1 MAEKKIGFI
10 GLGNM
15 GKPMAV
21 NIAKAGFDLT
31 VYDVRPEPMEELRRL
46 GARVARSPAELGE
59 GCDITEIVVVND
71 AQVEEV
77 TLGEGGVL
85 AGAKP
90 GSIVVIH
97 STVHPR
103 TCQKIAEQAKA
114 KGVGVLDAAVSGG
127 EEGSKAGTL
136 TLMVGGETRLLE
148 ECRSVFEVVGKNI
161 FHLGDVGMGEAGKL
175 ANNLMCL
182 VNFVSTYEGIRLGV
196 AAGIKPETLLEL
208 VKVSTG
214 NSWVVQHWEGFQ
226 KMRESYTTGLEGLAQ
241 VMFKDLSL
249 ALAVGH
255 DLKVP
260 LPAAALA
267 SQMVERVLGIKE

>member
-1 MAEKKIGFI
+1 MPEKKIGFI

-31 VYDVRPEPMEELRRL
+31 VYDLRPEPLEELRQL
-46 GARVARSPAELGE
+46 GTKVARSPAELGE
-59 GCDITEIVVVND
+59 RCDIIEIVVVND
-71 AQVEEV
+71 TQVEEV

-90 GSIVVIH
+90 GSIIVIH

-103 TCQKIAEQAKA
+103 TCQKVAEQAKA

-136 TLMVGGETRLLE
+136 TVMVGGDARLLE
-148 ECRSVFEVVGKNI
+148 ECRPVFEVVGKNI

-182 VNFVSTYEGIRLGV
+182 VNFVSTYERIRLGV
-196 AAGIKPETLLEL
+196 AAGTKPETLLEL

-214 NSWVVQHWEGFQ
+214 NSWVAQHWERFQ
-226 KMRESYTTGLEGLAQ
+226 KMREYYTTGLEGLAQ

-255 DLKVP
+255 DLNVS

-267 SQMVERVLGIKE
+267 SQMVEKVLGIRE

>member
-59 GCDITEIVVVND
+59 RCDITEIVVVND

-85 AGAKP
+85 PGAKP
-90 GSIVVIH
+90 GSIIVIH

-103 TCQKIAEQAKA
+103 TCQKVAEQAKA

-136 TLMVGGETRLLE
+136 TIMVGGEARLLE
-148 ECRSVFEVVGKNI
+148 ECRPVFEVVGKNI
-161 FHLGDVGMGEAGKL
+161 FHLGDVGMGETGKL

-214 NSWVVQHWEGFQ
+214 NSWVAQHWQGFQ

-255 DLKVP
+255 DLKTP

>member
-21 NIAKAGFDLT
+21 NLATAGFDLT
-31 VYDVRPEPMEELRRL
+31 VYDIRPEPLEELKRL
-46 GARVARSPAELGE
+46 GAKVARSPAEVGE
-59 GCDITEIVVVND
+59 RCDITELVVVND

-85 AGAKP
+85 ASAKP
-90 GSIVVIH
+90 DSIIVIH

-103 TCQKIAEQAKA
+103 TCQKVAEQAKA

-136 TLMVGGETRLLE
+136 TIMVGGDARLLE
-148 ECRSVFEVVGKNI
+148 ECRPVFEVVGKNI

-196 AAGIKPETLLEL
+196 AAGIKPEILLEL

-214 NSWVVQHWEGFQ
+214 NSWVAQHWQGFQ

-255 DLKVP
+255 DLKVS

-267 SQMVERVLGIKE
+267 SQMVERVLGVKE